1 MSNFNFDFSILLF
14 LTVISLEIFLELCLS
29 WVQGIFSILFLIH
42 ESTKELVSN
51 QLYDAE
57 YE

>member
-1 MSNFNFDFSILLF
+1 MSNFNFDFSILF